1 MFLAKFR
8 RVAAALVPLAVAVA
22 GAAAAQTPD
31 APVRVGSLTPALVF
45 VNAAPFVKAIM
56 LGLTVAGIA
65 AVVVTVLRLSQG
77 RRGAGA
83 YVSGTAQA
91 APLAGL
97 LGAVY
102 GLLNA
107 ALGLSNVR
115 PVPSLTVVAPG
126 LAEALLTF
134 GLGLMVAVVA
144 VICRWILEGRR
155 APTRA
160 S

>member
-1 MFLAKFR
+1 
-8 RVAAALVPLAVAVA
+8 
-22 GAAAAQTPD
+22 
-31 APVRVGSLTPALVF
+31 
-45 VNAAPFVKAIM
+45 M

-65 AVVVTVLRLSQG
+65 AVAVTVLRLS
-77 RRGAGA
+77 RKRGGA
-83 YVSGTAQA
+83 SPYVSGTAQA

-134 GLGLMVAVVA
+134 GLGLMVGVVA
-144 VICRWILEGRR
+144 VICRWTLEGR
-155 APTRA
+155 APSRA

>member
-1 MFLAKFR
+1 MSLVAFR
-8 RVAAALVPLAVAVA
+8 RAALALVPLALA

-31 APVRVGSLTPALVF
+31 APVRVGSLTPAQVF
-45 VNAAPFVKAIM
+45 VDAAPFVKAIM
-56 LGLTVAGIA
+56 LGLVVAGIA
-65 AVVVTVLRLSQG
+65 ALVITALRLSRG
-77 RRGAGA
+77 RGGSSA

-91 APLAGL
+91 APLLGL

-102 GLLNA
+102 GLLNG
-107 ALGLSNVR
+107 ALGISNVR

-134 GLGLMVAVVA
+134 GLGLLVGVVAVV
-144 VICRWILEGRR
+144 CRWTLEGRS
-155 APTRA
+155 PSRA